1 MIGQA
6 TARVESSWKRHF
18 QSAFG
23 TPYFPSRQK
32 WAAVWPRLSELPSS
46 PLRVLDAGC
55 GGGAWCS
62 ELAARRPKWS
72 IVGLDRDAGRL
83 LRAEEMARRLSLNN
97 VSFAQSDFF
106 SYAPQQQFDVVLS
119 VCSAHYLAEQGK
131 GEELF
136 ARFGSWLTST
146 GGLFLLGPRTVEES
160 SYVGWLSEP
169 DAHRVF
175 SAIELEHLCTAAHL
189 KIEQLVPVLSAA
201 GAIAHQL
208 TISPARGA
216 PGRAALFPIQV
227 LLSWV
232 DARQSVQ
239 LSKKSAWWFLV
250 ARPT

>member
-6 TARVESSWKRHF
+6 TARVESSWRRHF

-32 WAAVWPRLSELPSS
+32 WTAVWPYLSELPSS

-55 GGGAWCS
+55 GSGVWCS
-62 ELAARRPKWS
+62 ELAALRPDWT
-72 IVGLDRDAGRL
+72 IVGLDSDADCASQAQEL
-83 LRAEEMARRLSLNN
+83 ARTLSLDN
-97 VSFAQSDFF
+97 VTIVHDDFLGYI
-106 SYAPQQQFDVVLS
+106 SEQQFDVVIS

-146 GGLFLLGPRTVEES
+146 GRLVLLGPRTVEES

-169 DAHRVF
+169 AAHRVF
-175 SAIELEHLCTAAHL
+175 CASELVRLCAVGDLRIER
-189 KIEQLVPVLSAA
+189 LVPVLSAA

-208 TISPARGA
+208 AMSPARGI
-216 PGRAALFPIQV
+216 PGRAALFPIQM

-232 DARQSVQ
+232 DARHSVPH
-239 LSKKSAWWFLV
+239 SKRSAWWFLV
-250 ARPT
+250 ARKN